1 VNLRRTDTRIA
12 PPSSPPSITNA
23 SRTYED
29 PLLGWSIDYPSTME
43 LGRFS
48 SDARFE
54 LEGIRLTNFSP
65 DLGAPSSVLPPMGWL
80 RSFPDEGVALHIW
93 GGR

>member
-1 VNLRRTDTRIA
+1 
-12 PPSSPPSITNA
+12 
-23 SRTYED
+23 
-29 PLLGWSIDYPSTME
+29 ME

-80 RSFPDEGVALHIW
+80 RSFPDEGVALQIW